1 FAQSDSE
8 GRFRVSLPDGTFQA
22 RAEVPPG
29 SSFSGSADV
38 AVTVS
43 GRTLTSP
50 VPLALTLTSP
60 SLQGRAYDPG
70 SDPVSTDDDVAAGG
84 GWVNVHNDDFTV
96 QAGSPVRPDGRF
108 SVGGLPPAPDGTYTV
123 EVSPPFDHRELLRA
137 SVPAPSTQ
145 DRSKWPVTVETVPG
159 SGRVS
164 FGVATNTITV
174 KVQRPNGDP

>member
-1 FAQSDSE
+1 MCGKSMFTKLATPSMS
-8 GRFRVSLPDGTFQA
+8 A
-22 RAEVPPG
+22 R
-29 SSFSGSADV
+29 S
-38 AVTVS
+38 
-43 GRTLTSP
+43 R
-50 VPLALTLTSP
+50 
-60 SLQGRAYDPG
+60 
-70 SDPVSTDDDVAAGG
+70 
-84 GWVNVHNDDFTV
+84 
-96 QAGSPVRPDGRF
+96 GRF

-174 KVQRPNGDP
+174 KVQRPNGDPVTSGAFVNAFDHPQINSLCNTAA